1 MGPERT
7 DLGWLTVHYFRQS
20 PLQELAGHY
29 ILRLF
34 ISFSDKDKSKDS
46 KF

>member
-7 DLGWLTVHYFRQS
+7 HLGWLTVHYFRQF

-29 ILRLF
+29 ILMLV
-34 ISFSDKDKSKDS
+34 ISFSDDDKSKDS